1 MRTRTSSLLFSQKV
15 ASSSRSSSGVS
26 RSDENMVVV
35 ESKGTVSSGAA
46 VRRLRLF
53 VFMAVLPLQNQE
65 TSRAT
70 QRESRSLPRA
80 PWGNGE
86 PHGDQAG
93 EGRRTAFSDKHFRG
107 FGGRQDLRVP
117 VNHSCADNHP

>member
-15 ASSSRSSSGVS
+15 ASSSRSSSGVN
-26 RSDENMVVV
+26 RSEEKIVVV
-35 ESKGTVSSGAA
+35 ESNETASSGAA
-46 VRRLRLF
+46 VRRLRRW
-53 VFMAVLPLQNQE
+53 VFMAVLPLDNQE

-93 EGRRTAFSDKHFRG
+93 EGRRTAFPDKPFRG

-117 VNHSCADNHP
+117 VKHSSADTN